1 MKSLPLNRVLL
12 LKIFGFLILFQTIL
26 FSENI
31 YYVLD
36 SNTTLVN
43 SKVVNSSSANKDSEE
58 VERVTLDSFG
68 GTGVILMILFTSLLG
83 LFFVRDEFNGVM
95 D

>member
-1 MKSLPLNRVLL
+1 MKFLPINRIFL

-31 YYVLD
+31 YYV
-36 SNTTLVN
+36 SNNNTTLVN
-43 SKVVNSSSANKDSEE
+43 SKVVNSSVKKEGKE

-68 GTGVILMILFTSLLG
+68 GTGAVLMILFTSLLG
-83 LFFVRDEFNGVM
+83 VFFVRDEFNGVM